1 LANRKQK
8 LVGLYLRYRTPEGKQ
23 SPCRPVLY
31 DAKNRLRP
39 GWCLV
44 IDVEERH
51 PDCTYH
57 LRYKRDGVWNWE
69 AVGDDP
75 NTAMALRA
83 ARSLSYTDRARV
95 PAKAG
100 VKATA
105 TAEVTVAEPDSESIP
120 SPEQFRLDDEIKTYL
135 SNVEKLAPKTY
146 KAYRLTMAD
155 LFPQSCK
162 RIYVHQV
169 TKQDLQAFDSFL
181 LKRGDEDRTRANRVE
196 HVITFLRNKQGRRA
210 GPPILDVGI
219 HINFTEAPPE
229 AYTRQEL
236 EDLFAVSCDDDKML
250 WRFFIGTG
258 FRESEVAVAEYT
270 DVNHDTKSIVVTEK
284 PYFGFGPKDDEKR
297 SVPISDDLIAQL
309 IVRKNGSNLIFPLN
323 GRPDGH
329 LLRRLKLAAFNGGLN
344 CGKCVGR
351 ENGKVISC
359 ADAPVCEKWI
369 LHKFRKNFA
378 TDREAKGARARKI
391 QRWLGHSSLETT
403 LRYLA
408 VTDDTTDEVRA
419 LVNAVHVGL

>member
-23 SPCRPVLY
+23 SACRPVLY

-57 LRYKRDGVWNWE
+57 LRYKRDGVWKWE

-83 ARSLSYTDRARV
+83 ARSLSYTDDR
-95 PAKAG
+95 
-100 VKATA
+100 
-105 TAEVTVAEPDSESIP
+105 AEVIVAEPDSESIP
-120 SPEQFRLDDEIKTYL
+120 SPEKFRLDDEIKTYL

-270 DVNHDTKSIVVTEK
+270 DVNHDTKSTVVTEK

-323 GRPDGH
+323 GRLTGIY
-329 LLRRLKLAAFNGGLN
+329 
-344 CGKCVGR
+344 CVG
-351 ENGKVISC
+351 
-359 ADAPVCEKWI
+359 
-369 LHKFRKNFA
+369 
-378 TDREAKGARARKI
+378 
-391 QRWLGHSSLETT
+391 
-403 LRYLA
+403 
-408 VTDDTTDEVRA
+408 
-419 LVNAVHVGL
+419 

>member
-1 LANRKQK
+1 MANRKQK

-23 SPCRPVLY
+23 SACRPVLY

-57 LRYKRDGVWNWE
+57 LRYKRDGVWKWE

-83 ARSLSYTDRARV
+83 ARSLSYTDDR
-95 PAKAG
+95 
-100 VKATA
+100 
-105 TAEVTVAEPDSESIP
+105 AEVIVAEPDSESIP
-120 SPEQFRLDDEIKTYL
+120 SPEKFRLDDEIKTYL

-169 TKQDLQAFDSFL
+169 TKQDLQAFDTFL
-181 LKRGDEDRTRANRVE
+181 FKRGDEDRTRANRVA
-196 HVITFLRNKQGRRA
+196 HVTTFLRDKEGRRA
-210 GPPILDVGI
+210 GPPILGVGI
-219 HINFTEAPPE
+219 TVKYVEAPPE

-236 EDLFAVSCDDDKML
+236 ENLFRVSGDEDKML
-250 WRFFIGTG
+250 WRFFLGTG
-258 FRESEVAVAEYT
+258 VRESEVAVAEFS
-270 DVNHDTKSIVVTEK
+270 DVNPDVKSITVTEK
-284 PYFGFGPKDDEKR
+284 PYFGFKPKDCEKR
-297 SVPISDDLIAQL
+297 SVPISDELMAQL
-309 IVRKNGSNLIFPLN
+309 RARKDGSSLIFPKD

-329 LLRRLKLAAFNGGLN
+329 LLRRLKIVAFEGGLN
-344 CGKCVGR
+344 CGNCTGMEK
-351 ENGKVISC
+351 GKPVSC
-359 ADAPVCEKWI
+359 KDAPVCEKWI
-369 LHKFRKNFA
+369 LHRFRKNFA
-378 TDREAKGARARKI
+378 TDREAKGAKARKI
-391 QRWLGHSSLETT
+391 QKWLGHSSLETT

-408 VTDDTTDEVRA
+408 VTDDTTDEVRDI
-419 LVNAVHVGL
+419 VNSVHAGL

>member
-1 LANRKQK
+1 MANRKQK
-8 LVGLYLRYRTPEGKQ
+8 LVGLYLKYHTPEGEQ
-23 SPCRPVLY
+23 SPYRPVLY

-44 IDVEERH
+44 AGQEERH

-57 LRYKRDGVWNWE
+57 LRYKKDGVWKWE
-69 AVGDDP
+69 GVGDDP
-75 NTAMALRA
+75 NTAMTLRSS
-83 ARSLSYTDRARV
+83 RSYTGAVDEAH
-95 PAKAG
+95 
-100 VKATA
+100 ATVIA
-105 TAEVTVAEPDSESIP
+105 AEEPDSKSIP
-120 SPEQFRLDDEIKTYL
+120 SPGKFRLAEEVKTYL
-135 SNVEKLAPKTY
+135 TNCEKLAPRSH
-146 KAYRLTMAD
+146 KAYRVTLVD

-162 RIYVHQV
+162 KIYVHQI

-196 HVITFLRNKQGRRA
+196 HVTTFLRNKEGRRA
-210 GPPILDVGI
+210 GPPILGVSI
-219 HINFTEAPPE
+219 TIKYTEAPPE

-236 EDLFAVSCDDDKML
+236 EDLFRASCDEDKML

-258 FRESEVAVAEYT
+258 FRESEVSVAEYT
-270 DVNHDTKSIVVTEK
+270 DVNPDTKSIVVTEK
-284 PYFGFGPKDDEKR
+284 PYFGFNPKDCEKR

-309 IVRKNGSNLIFPLN
+309 RVRKNGSSLIFPKN

-351 ENGKVISC
+351 EDKKDVSC

-378 TDREAKGARARKI
+378 TDREAQGAKPRKI

-408 VTDDTTDEVRA
+408 ITDDTTDEVRNI
-419 LVNAVHVGL
+419 VNTVHAGL